1 MSSGEP
7 RPQADSATWTS
18 AVFDFF
24 GRHSGAIIL
33 VVPGAGLILAIFITL
48 SGFGGSVNNGPAKV
62 QDADPLEEARETL
75 EHDADVGACRQ
86 ALQQINVALA
96 SRPDDQRSAAQD
108 PKVLE
113 RLQRD
118 LDLNPE
124 DMSEVG
130 PDNYT
135 LLDGWH
141 LAGAFLF
148 RDAATHA
155 LEPQELGIDLPPQ
168 ARPTP
173 LDRAAAAFAWTVR
186 EVRLAPPPDVGVAPP
201 TDIGQTPPQ
210 FVVRRASGTPLERAL
225 VFLDLIDQLSAT
237 GPKPLKLTKVDAAAK
252 KVTLKDDAGK
262 EWPVAVGDARIRVDG
277 AGDKK
282 IDDLKEGMAVAVQAQ
297 GDRTTA
303 IDAWTTA
310 PPPAL
315 LGCLVF
321 CEGHPA
327 QRDDHRP
334 GDPWACGVMVYGRPE
349 IYLFDPRLG
358 LPLPGEGGVGVA
370 DLADV
375 ARKPELLRQ
384 LKIEGA
390 PEYDVTPEQAAKAEL
405 HVVCSLS
412 ALAPRMEHLQEKVL
426 PPIRVSLYHNLD
438 REMQLWRDAA
448 AKSEGP
454 HPDVELWKE
463 GPTLLRRFL
472 SPDEGG
478 SDRGW
483 PSPGY
488 PLAALTGFTHPND
501 PTNVQMQRFRLF
513 QLELAPWDV
522 MPEVFQ
528 DLGKFPYNVG
538 LGQRVREN
546 YMAPFLRLALEPQG
560 PRDRLLRG
568 DFDKAAEDLVSF
580 SARMEQQQKRRAEEG
595 SEKELEDK
603 VNKWA
608 ESAVAA
614 YADQIRAQTN
624 GTPEDR
630 EKADKA
636 VDEVWKDSGSVRIL
650 LEGASSVPGR
660 AEVTYQLGLCKHEK
674 AEQAQARLELLRREQ
689 GSKVPALEI
698 EDVKTAWMDALGWW
712 KKYGDDHPQEVKDRP
727 STKPGRAAAVRRMQ
741 ARAQEMLG
749 DVETHP
755 DGKAAAATLEDAKEP
770 PLFPLERLADQY
782 RAQQLNQKHP

>member
-1 MSSGEP
+1 MKSGEP
-7 RPQADSATWTS
+7 RSRAEGAFGWLTPITGLVGGSYATL
-18 AVFDFF
+18 
-24 GRHSGAIIL
+24 GLL
-33 VVPGAGLILAIFITL
+33 VLGVGLILAILITL
-48 SGFGGSVNNGPAKV
+48 SGFGGPTSSGPAKA
-62 QDADPLEEARETL
+62 QETDPLEEARETL

-96 SRPDDQRSAAQD
+96 GRPDDQRTAAPD
-108 PKVLE
+108 SKALE
-113 RLQRD
+113 QLQK
-118 LDLNPE
+118 DLNLNEE
-124 DMSEVG
+124 DMSEIG

-155 LEPQELGIDLPPQ
+155 LEPREFGVDLPPDKRPEQRAGMMGIDLPPEK
-168 ARPTP
+168 RPAP
-173 LDRAAAAFAWTVR
+173 LDRAAAAFAWAVR
-186 EVRLAPPPDVGVAPP
+186 EVRLASPTDVGL
-201 TDIGQTPPQ
+201 TPPQ
-210 FVVRRASGTPLERAL
+210 FVVRRGSGTPLERAL
-225 VFLDLIDQLSAT
+225 VFLELIDQLNAT
-237 GPKPLKLTKVDAAAK
+237 GPTPLQLTKVDAAGK
-252 KVTLKDDAGK
+252 KLTLKDDAGK
-262 EWPVAVGDARIRVDG
+262 EWSVPVGDARIRVDG

-282 IDDLKEGMAVAVQAQ
+282 IDDLKQGMSVAVEGA
-297 GDRTTA
+297 GDKTAA
-303 IDAWTTA
+303 IDAWTGA

-321 CEGHPA
+321 CDGHAA
-327 QRDDHRP
+327 QRDGGP

-358 LPLPGEGGVGVA
+358 LPLPGEGGQGVA
-370 DLADV
+370 DLAAL
-375 ARKPELLRQ
+375 ARKPDLLRQ

-412 ALAPRMEHLQEKVL
+412 ALAPRMQHLQEKVL
-426 PPIRVSLYHNLD
+426 PPVRVSLYHNLD
-438 REMQLWRDAA
+438 REMQWWRDAA
-448 AKSEGP
+448 AQADGP
-454 HPDVELWKE
+454 HPDVKVWKE

-478 SDRGW
+478 SDKGW
-483 PSPGY
+483 PAPGY
-488 PLAALTGFTHPND
+488 PLAALTGFTRPND

-538 LGQRVREN
+538 LGQKVREN
-546 YMAPFLRLALEPQG
+546 FMAPFLRLALEPQG
-560 PRDRLLRG
+560 PRDQLLRG

-595 SEKELEDK
+595 PEKELEDK

-614 YADQIRAQTN
+614 YADQIRAQAN
-624 GTPEDR
+624 GTPEERDR
-630 EKADKA
+630 ADKA
-636 VDEVWKDSGSVRIL
+636 VDEVWKNSGSVRIL
-650 LEGASSVPGR
+650 LEGASSSPGL

-674 AEQAQARLELLRREQ
+674 AEQAQARLGLLGRER
-689 GSKVPALEI
+689 GERFPP
-698 EDVKTAWMDALGWW
+698 W
-712 KKYGDDHPQEVKDRP
+712 KSR
-727 STKPGRAAAVRRMQ
+727 T
-741 ARAQEMLG
+741 
-749 DVETHP
+749 
-755 DGKAAAATLEDAKEP
+755 
-770 PLFPLERLADQY
+770 
-782 RAQQLNQKHP
+782 